1 MQTQRTFSP
10 TPRSI
15 GTHNQAPVKTVQSQ
29 RQPRFQHAAPG
40 PMMQFQRV
48 IQPILRGE
56 YMDIAQVL
64 VISHHQRD
72 VTILE
77 VFDPSSMAKGHACG
91 CEGSLRGHL
100 PRGDVYR
107 MISVFKLP
115 MMVAFQEFGP
125 SRPPEFGDSKNE
137 DTLTAYFDTPQD
149 QPTHWFPSIR
159 RATRDQLDRLASF
172 TGLVFEINTQQR
184 AKDYARVVDNHSL
197 SVFNAR
203 DMERLRQDMEMF
215 ADVAWGTPL
224 AEARLQMALVAAT
237 ENVAV
242 AAATE
247 HSLVTVVESA
257 PEGFV
262 VDAPVVLVISEPEAF
277 AGREELE
284 KLAAFEEI
292 LEESGAVGPL

>member
-1 MQTQRTFSP
+1 
-10 TPRSI
+10 
-15 GTHNQAPVKTVQSQ
+15 
-29 RQPRFQHAAPG
+29 
-40 PMMQFQRV
+40 MQFQRV

-91 CEGSLRGHL
+91 CEGSLRGQL

-115 MMVAFQEFGP
+115 TQVAFQEFGP
-125 SRPPEFGDSKNE
+125 SRPPQFQDSKNE
-137 DTLTAYFDTPQD
+137 DKLTAYFDTPQD
-149 QPTHWFPSIR
+149 QPLHYFPSIR
-159 RATRDQLDRLASF
+159 RATRDQLDKLASF

-184 AKDYARVVDNHSL
+184 MKDYARVVDNHSL
-197 SVFNAR
+197 TVFNAR

-224 AEARLQMALVAAT
+224 EEARRRMQLVAST
-237 ENVAV
+237 ENVAM

-247 HSLVTVVESA
+247 HSLVSVVTSA

-262 VDAPVVLVISEPEAF
+262 VEEPVVLVISEPETF
-277 AGREELE
+277 AGRTELE
-284 KLAAFEEI
+284 KLAEFEESMS
-292 LEESGAVGPL
+292 EAGAVGPV